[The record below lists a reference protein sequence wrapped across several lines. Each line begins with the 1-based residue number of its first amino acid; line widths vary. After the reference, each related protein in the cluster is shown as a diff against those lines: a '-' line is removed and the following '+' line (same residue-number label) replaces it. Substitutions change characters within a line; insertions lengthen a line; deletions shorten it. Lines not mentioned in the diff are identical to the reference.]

1 MTKGPGGIKLTELN
15 NRDTIIAGTDLFG
28 TAGKAND
35 MVKGEAGSM
44 NMNRNNVPMNVTI
57 QNKSDSFNLTNPV
70 SIDGIPSRTTKHR
83 QLFS

>member
-1 MTKGPGGIKLTELN
+1 MFPSHD
-15 NRDTIIAGTDLFG
+15 RR
-28 TAGKAND
+28 
-35 MVKGEAGSM
+35 KGEAGSM
-44 NMNRNNVPMNVTI
+44 NMNRNNAPMNVTI

>member
-1 MTKGPGGIKLTELN
+1 
-15 NRDTIIAGTDLFG
+15 
-28 TAGKAND
+28 
-35 MVKGEAGSM
+35 MVQGEAGSM
-44 NMNRNNVPMNVTI
+44 NMNRNNAPMNVTI